1 MKSRKKNSEDQF
13 IKKADIL
20 LVPIIFSNI
29 SKKFKH
35 SMLSSSN
42 KTKIFRLDDK
52 NKLIFK
58 ETLHCNA
65 SSRTT
70 KSGCSKFYLYLN
82 GVNKEIILLKPD
94 YLAIRKLIPKLKK
107 TKLQD
112 CIIKEMQNFVNNP
125 NIKLMNKSD
134 ITRIFKKCQ
143 IPKSKLLSKKVNFD
157 KRKRLV
163 CHEAVILSWRRGLY
177 KYLQTIYKDDKVILE
192 KVNKIM
198 PLDSKK
204 CLLDFSRYLTK
215 TPYWNEFINI

>member
-1 MKSRKKNSEDQF
+1 MKSSKKNSEDQV

-20 LVPIIFSNI
+20 FVPIIFSNI

-35 SMLSSSN
+35 SMLSSNN
-42 KTKIFRLDDK
+42 KTKILRLDDK

-65 SSRTT
+65 RSRTT
-70 KSGCSKFYLYLN
+70 KSSCSKFYLYLDGMYN
-82 GVNKEIILLKPD
+82 LNKEIILLKPD

-107 TKLQD
+107 TKLQN
-112 CIIKEMQNFVNNP
+112 CVIKEMRNFVNNP

-157 KRKRLV
+157 KRK
-163 CHEAVILSWRRGLY
+163 
-177 KYLQTIYKDDKVILE
+177 
-192 KVNKIM
+192 N
-198 PLDSKK
+198 
-204 CLLDFSRYLTK
+204 
-215 TPYWNEFINI
+215 